1 MIERIF
7 LAVLLIVA
15 IYFFWTQ
22 KLRSDLTAVLV
33 MLALVFPWPHPDGHW
48 RGILTAQEGF
58 SGFGSTAVIMVTAMF
73 IFGGGLVRTGA
84 VEVIGGRLFKAFAA
98 REWTLQAAILAVS
111 ALVSMFVNDTT
122 VVLIF
127 LPLVLS
133 ICRERKLSPS
143 RYLMPTAYGS
153 ILGGQ
158 WTLIGTRSNVLIS
171 DYYRQRTGQ
180 SLGFFDFTPVAAV
193 VFIVAAIYFLL
204 IGKRAL
210 PHTAPSSQ
218 QKDER
223 EYLTE
228 AVVTDQSGAVGKSLD
243 QLDWSKRSDVEVV
256 ELLRDHFRLASSEP
270 LKPGDCLVLRG
281 AAATMGDLLK
291 TPDFKL
297 KEEIEMDPETLQRI
311 DLVTVE
317 ALLSPASNYSGSSLE
332 ELKFNRRYGFTVLGI
347 SRHGRTIRKLPL
359 TTRLQFGDSLL
370 LLGPAENVARLRRN
384 PNLMLLTEESFPAV
398 GKRKALLMLL
408 LLCAIIGLAI
418 SGAVNPAI
426 SIPMA
431 AFLAVV
437 LGCIRIQ
444 DAYGTIDW
452 PAVVTVAGMIPF
464 GIALEKTKTAGDL
477 AHYFVQTFSTWGPHA
492 ILAGVLGL
500 AIVMTQLL
508 DNAGVAII
516 LAPIAYSLS
525 EAVGANPKTFLV
537 AMAVCISATFCIP
550 FGHESTILVMGPGQ
564 YRFKHYLQIGIG
576 LILITWLLSTLLT
589 PLVWPLDAK
598 SNRNHVAATKN

>member
-1 MIERIF
+1 MIERI
-7 LAVLLIVA
+7 LLGVVLLVA

-33 MLALVFPWPHPDGHW
+33 MLSLVIPWPRSDGRW
-48 RGILTAQEGF
+48 RGILMPQEGF
-58 SGFGSTAVIMVTAMF
+58 SGFGSTAVIMVAAMF
-73 IFGGGLVRTGA
+73 IFGGALVKTGA
-84 VEVIGGRLFKAFAA
+84 VEVLAARVFKKFAA
-98 REWTLQAAILAVS
+98 HEWSLQVAILGS
-111 ALVSMFVNDTT
+111 ATLVSMFVNDTT

-143 RYLMPTAYGS
+143 RFLMPAAYGS

-171 DYYRQRTGQ
+171 DYFRQRTGE
-180 SLGFFDFTPVAAV
+180 SLGFFDFTPIGAAV
-193 VFIVAAIYFLL
+193 FAFAAIYFLTF
-204 IGKRAL
+204 GRKVL
-210 PHTAPSSQ
+210 PKSAPATTREN
-218 QKDER
+218 KR

-228 AVVTDQSGAVGKSLD
+228 AVVTEESAAVGKCLGE
-243 QLDWSKRSDVEVV
+243 LDWSKREDVEVV
-256 ELLRDHFRLASSEP
+256 ELLRDHLRLSSSDP
-270 LKPGDCLVLRG
+270 LEPGDRVIMRG

-317 ALLSPASNYSGSSLE
+317 ALLAPGSNYAGSTLDE
-332 ELKFNRRYGFTVLGI
+332 IKFNRHYGFSVLGI
-347 SRHGRTIRKLPL
+347 SRRGQTIRQQPL
-359 TTRLQFGDSLL
+359 TTRLKFGDSLL
-370 LLGPAENVARLRRN
+370 LLGSADGISRLQRN
-384 PNLMLLTEESFPAV
+384 PNLILLTEESFPAV
-398 GKRKALLMLL
+398 GKRKAWLMLF

-418 SGAVNPAI
+418 SGALNPTI
-426 SIPMA
+426 SIPIP
-431 AFLAVV
+431 AFLAIV

-444 DAYGTIDW
+444 DAYDTIDW

-464 GIALEKTKTAGDL
+464 GIAMEKTHTASDL
-477 AHYFVQTFSTWGPHA
+477 AHFFVQALSGLGPHA
-492 ILAGVLGL
+492 VLAAVLAL
-500 AIVMTQLL
+500 AIVLTQLL

-516 LAPIAYSLS
+516 LAPIGYNVA

-537 AMAVCISATFCIP
+537 AMAICISATFCVP
-550 FGHESTILVMGPGQ
+550 FGHESTILVMGPGN

-576 LILITWLLSTLLT
+576 LVVVTWLFATFLT
-589 PLVWPLDAK
+589 PLIWPMHKPA
-598 SNRNHVAATKN
+598 R

>member
-7 LAVLLIVA
+7 LGVLLCVA

-33 MLALVFPWPHPDGHW
+33 MLSLVIPWPHPDGQW
-48 RGILTAQEGF
+48 RGILTAPEGF
-58 SGFGSTAVIMVTAMF
+58 SGFGSSAVIMVTAMF
-73 IFGGGLVRTGA
+73 IFGGALVKTGA
-84 VEVIGGRLFKAFAA
+84 VEMIGARFFKKFAG
-98 REWTLQAAILAVS
+98 REWTLQTAILAMS

-143 RYLMPTAYGS
+143 RYLMPAAYGS

-158 WTLIGTRSNVLIS
+158 WTLIGTRSNILIS
-171 DYYRQRTGQ
+171 DYYRQHTGH

-193 VFIVAAIYFLL
+193 IFVIATIYFVL
-204 IGKRAL
+204 IGKRVL
-210 PHTAPSSQ
+210 PNSAPSSDE
-218 QKDER
+218 KDQR

-228 AVVTDQSGAVGKSLD
+228 VVVTEQSAARGKSLD
-243 QLDWSKRSDVEVV
+243 GLDWSRREDVEVV
-256 ELLRDHFRLASSEP
+256 EILRDHLRLASHDA
-270 LKPGDCLVLRG
+270 LQPGDRLVIRG
-281 AAATMGDLLK
+281 AAKTMGDLLK

-297 KEEIEMDPETLQRI
+297 KEEIEMDPKTLQRI

-317 ALLSPASNYSGSSLE
+317 ALLSPGSRYSGASLQ
-332 ELKFNRRYGFTVLGI
+332 ELKLSRRYGFTVLGI
-347 SRHGRTIRKLPL
+347 SRRGQMIRKFPL
-359 TTRLQFGDSLL
+359 STRLQFGDSLL
-370 LLGPAENVARLRRN
+370 LLGPADDVPQLRRN
-384 PNLMLLTEESFPAV
+384 PNLILLTEESFPAI
-398 GKRKALLMLL
+398 GKRKALVMLF

-418 SGAVNPAI
+418 SDAVNPAI
-426 SIPMA
+426 SIPAA
-431 AFLAVV
+431 AFLAVIF
-437 LGCIRIQ
+437 GCIRIQ

-452 PAVVTVAGMIPF
+452 QAVVTVAGMIPF
-464 GIALEKTKTAGDL
+464 GLAMEKTKTAGDL
-477 AHYFVQTFSTWGPHA
+477 AQYFVQTFSGFGPHA
-492 ILAGVLGL
+492 ILAAVLGL
-500 AIVMTQLL
+500 AILMTQLL

-516 LAPIAYSLS
+516 LAPIAYGVS

-537 AMAVCISATFCIP
+537 AMAICISATFCIP

-576 LILITWLLSTLLT
+576 LVLITWLLATLLT
-589 PLVWPLDAK
+589 PLVWPLGAK
-598 SNRNHVAATKN
+598 TNRNHVSATKN